1 MPPTFYRNARFD
13 PDQRPWHAV
22 ATFCAPDVP
31 SGGRSGVTIQS
42 GVRANDAEI
51 ALRTRL
57 PPACRDLDTHEE
69 AQKAVD
75 YLADKVVAMKYEVLS
90 EHKVAHASAS
100 GLIFGAIAGGF
111 QCPDQS
117 P

>member
-1 MPPTFYRNARFD
+1 MPDSIRTSGRGMRWPPSAHPTSL
-13 PDQRPWHAV
+13 PAV
-22 ATFCAPDVP
+22 APVSLSNPGF
-31 SGGRSGVTIQS
+31 GRTTPRSLFELAFPQPVGIY
-42 GVRANDAEI
+42 DI
-51 ALRTRL
+51 
-57 PPACRDLDTHEE
+57 HEE